1 MATMSDPNQ
10 GASPMEGGG
19 VGGGGA
25 VPIPSSIPPDIAN
38 APMNQTLLEA
48 KTAAASRSY
57 YLDTLNRIKNSEH
70 WKGKA
75 SNEDKKILDDARN
88 QAEAHSNG
96 ALSNEPPAHP
106 ADGNL
111 DCGAD
116 TDAEMEDGTHSDS
129 YPWVHVPP
137 EGVDIQQLNVAD
149 WPVFDKLCR
158 ILGNEHLAKK
168 YKEVFLDEDLEKGGL
183 LSSFN
188 AMTPNVIGGGAAES
202 SIHLDLVQTLVAY
215 QESSDENGGP
225 LNQQPIPLQDLLFAF
240 RDLPGM
246 EPEDFWTNL
255 DTEVFKC
262 QLVERLQPMWEGKR
276 KLVTAVLISYL
287 GNQEHVQEPHIDAT
301 NPLQQH
307 ILALEEGTKL
317 PVVYQYST
325 SVKPPP
331 DSIVESIQYLR
342 EWKMEEDVC
351 NHLANLLKVSLK
363 ERDDHDLGSS
373 EMGCLLHNFKED
385 PKIHSKGVTLNPGQV
400 ATMRTMNVHN
410 GPHVEKGE
418 VRHVIFLVSAPIDSL
433 ETYNYDVQHTGLT
446 LLAQIISQV
455 FPKLDP
461 DEDEMTKKTRVAV
474 LTVFVTMMSKLN
486 DLQQEYDRYDHVYFQ
501 DNMVTCELARNLF
514 KKGGDKAQLKKNL
527 INQDGSVNKNII
539 NTNKYIFG

>member
-1 MATMSDPNQ
+1 
-10 GASPMEGGG
+10 MEGGG

-25 VPIPSSIPPDIAN
+25 VPIPSSIPPEFAN

-48 KTAAASRSY
+48 KEAARRDPRYYSDPKY
-57 YLDTLNRIKNSEH
+57 YLDCLNGIKNSKN
-70 WKGKA
+70 WKEKA
-75 SNEDKKILDDARN
+75 STEHQKILDDATT

-96 ALSNEPPAHP
+96 ALSNDSSAHP
-106 ADGNL
+106 ADGDL
-111 DCGAD
+111 DGGAD
-116 TDAEMEDGTHSDS
+116 SDAEMEDGIHSDS
-129 YPWVHVPP
+129 NPWVHVPP

-149 WPVFDKLCR
+149 WPVFEKLCR

-168 YKEVFLDEDLEKGGL
+168 YKEVLLDEDLEKGL

-202 SIHLDLVQTLVAY
+202 TIHLDFVQTLVAY
-215 QESSDENGGP
+215 KETKDENGGP
-225 LNQQPIPLQDLLFAF
+225 LKKQPIPLQDLLFAF

-246 EPEDFWTNL
+246 EPEDIWTNL

-262 QLVERLQPMWEGKR
+262 QLVERLEPMWEGKR

-287 GNQEHVQEPHIDAT
+287 GNQEHFQEPHIDAT

-307 ILALEEGTKL
+307 ILALEKGTKL

-342 EWKMEEDVC
+342 EWEMEEDVC
-351 NHLANLLKVSLK
+351 NQLAKLLKVSLN

-373 EMGCLLHNFKED
+373 EMGCLLHNFKKD
-385 PKIHSKGVTLNPGQV
+385 PEIHAKGVTLNPGQV

-410 GPHVEKGE
+410 GPHVQKGE

-433 ETYNYDVQHTGLT
+433 ETYNY
-446 LLAQIISQV
+446 LAGQS
-455 FPKLDP
+455 
-461 DEDEMTKKTRVAV
+461 R
-474 LTVFVTMMSKLN
+474 
-486 DLQQEYDRYDHVYFQ
+486 EYVPQADMQRMWGVW
-501 DNMVTCELARNLF
+501 
-514 KKGGDKAQLKKNL
+514 
-527 INQDGSVNKNII
+527 
-539 NTNKYIFG
+539 

>member
-1 MATMSDPNQ
+1 MSDPKQ

-111 DCGAD
+111 DGGAD

-129 YPWVHVPP
+129 NPWVHVPP

>member
-1 MATMSDPNQ
+1 MSDPNQ

>member
-1 MATMSDPNQ
+1 MSDPKQ

-129 YPWVHVPP
+129 NPWVHVPP

-202 SIHLDLVQTLVAY
+202 SIHLDLVQTLVAH